1 MEQNEQEHNIVIGD
15 GVLKQFDKE
24 FEGEYVV
31 PSGVTSIRHHV
42 FIECEKLTGISIPA
56 SVERIGELAFCGCCR
71 LSIITVA
78 KDNPVYDSRE
88 FLVLSRRLTRFG
100 LKNL

>member
-31 PSGVTSIRHHV
+31 PSRVTSIRHH
-42 FIECEKLTGISIPA
+42 A
-56 SVERIGELAFCGCCR
+56 
-71 LSIITVA
+71 
-78 KDNPVYDSRE
+78 
-88 FLVLSRRLTRFG
+88 
-100 LKNL
+100 